1 MPLDLKLGAGRILMS
16 NVITLLSRIQ
26 GSGQAK
32 ASVPDIEGEHLWL
45 EAFLDRWV
53 SEEDEFFAIALEK
66 EERDACVYSF
76 SYDVF
81 SK

>member
-1 MPLDLKLGAGRILMS
+1 LKFGVGPTLMA

-26 GSGQAK
+26 GSEQSND
-32 ASVPDIEGEHLWL
+32 SVPDIEGEHLWL

-53 SEEDEFFAIALEK
+53 SAEDEFFAIALEK

-76 SYDVF
+76 CYNVS